1 MKTSI
6 IKDKRK
12 GLFTLKELAKEM
24 NVSVETIKRWQNK
37 SYSPNCEQVI
47 QLSNLLGVGIRTIV
61 LDYINKEEGK

>member
-24 NVSVETIKRWQNK
+24 GVSVETIKRWQNK
-37 SYSPNCEQVI
+37 TYSPNCEQVI
-47 QLSNLLGVGIRTIV
+47 KLSNLLGVGIRTIV
-61 LDYINKEEGK
+61 LDYINKESE